1 MRIFMRHLFSPEGE
15 AALAA
20 TLKHQPLLSFDFDG
34 TLTPIVARPEDA
46 RLSRAVAGRL
56 EQLMRWLPVAIVTGR
71 RVEDV
76 RDRLG
81 FGPHYIVGNHGAE
94 DDSDPTSTRRL
105 KEALADVRE
114 TLRQRRSV
122 LDAAGV
128 ALEDKDQSIA
138 LHYRL
143 ARDREGARAVI
154 DEVLAHVGPSLKVF
168 GGKMVV
174 NVTASDAPDKAQAVR
189 RLVQRSGAGAAVF
202 AGDDLNDEPVFASAA
217 PHWLTIKIGR
227 EDSQSRATFFLDN
240 PAEMA
245 VLLERM
251 LSLVPRLLP
260 APAGV
265 SANATPTG
273 QR

>member
-1 MRIFMRHLFSPEGE
+1 MRHLFSQEGE

-20 TLKHQPLLSFDFDG
+20 TLKHQPLLAFDFDG
-34 TLTPIVARPEDA
+34 TLAPIVARPEDA
-46 RLSRAVAGRL
+46 RVSRAVAGRL

-71 RVEDV
+71 QVEDV

-81 FGPHYIVGNHGAE
+81 FVPHYIVGNHGAE
-94 DDSDPTSTRRL
+94 DDSDPDTTQRL
-105 KEALADVRE
+105 KQALAGVRDA
-114 TLRQRRSV
+114 LRVRQPV

-128 ALEDKDQSIA
+128 NVEDKDQSIA

-143 ARDREGARAVI
+143 ARDRDRARAVI
-154 DEVLAHVGPSLKVF
+154 DEALADVGPALKVF

-202 AGDDLNDEPVFASAA
+202 AGDDLNDEPVFAAA
-217 PHWLTIKIGR
+217 PQHWLTVKIGR
-227 EDSQSRATFFLDN
+227 DDAQSQAAFCLEN

-245 VLLERM
+245 VFLDRV

-260 APAGV
+260 PPGGNGPANP
-265 SANATPTG
+265 A
-273 QR
+273 